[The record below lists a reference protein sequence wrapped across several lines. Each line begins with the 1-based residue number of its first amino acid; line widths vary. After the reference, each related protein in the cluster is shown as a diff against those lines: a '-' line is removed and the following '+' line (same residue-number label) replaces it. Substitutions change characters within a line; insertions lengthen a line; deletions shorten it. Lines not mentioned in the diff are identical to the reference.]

1 MSSSLELFA
10 AKAILGSSGQVGTM
24 AISPIVAN
32 KIVTSVNMKVGAYTI
47 AAQPVT
53 PARLSVL
60 STAVAAAD
68 TMGTIDIVG
77 TDVNGAA
84 QLETITPISGTTV
97 YSTKVFKTV
106 TSATGVGWVI
116 NSTNDTIV
124 IGVAGVTA
132 PDGYYFSYLQIV
144 AAAVAASQTAQA
156 GFLCA
161 DLTTFASLPAGVYPT
176 RLTSIAL
183 TSGTGILGLNKI

>member
-124 IGVAGVTA
+124 IFDRVRENLLT
-132 PDGYYFSYLQIV
+132 YS
-144 AAAVAASQTAQA
+144 SQKRTVM
-156 GFLCA
+156 
-161 DLTTFASLPAGVYPT
+161 S
-176 RLTSIAL
+176 
-183 TSGTGILGLNKI
+183 